1 MANSATCWVKDNK
14 NSKCTSDREDVEMR
28 VTVVGAT
35 SAAPGKEG
43 GLDRRRGQRRD
54 TRKWREASVFSTL

>member
-1 MANSATCWVKDNK
+1 MANSVTCWVKDNK

-43 GLDRRRGQRRD
+43 GLD
-54 TRKWREASVFSTL
+54 